1 VYVSM
6 YVCMY
11 VDVFICI
18 YIYTYIHIYI
28 YDIYLISIATH
39 FGRLFVC
46 LVDMNGKQSVIA
58 LTVWFKYFGT
68 EDISVAEVAF
78 Y

>member
-1 VYVSM
+1 M

-58 LTVWFKYFGT
+58 LTV
-68 EDISVAEVAF
+68 
-78 Y
+78 